1 MVNTVLQNNY
11 IKICIKQLT
20 PLEHWGQND
29 YIISKICG
37 DVTCNVYANNYVL
50 KGTDSVF
57 TEVNLR
63 YLWRLWFKLI
73 NNFQVQN
80 KIIF

>member
-1 MVNTVLQNNY
+1 M
-11 IKICIKQLT
+11 
-20 PLEHWGQND
+20 
-29 YIISKICG
+29 CG

-63 YLWRLWFKLI
+63 YLWILWFKLT
-73 NNFQVQN
+73 NKFQDQN
-80 KIIF
+80 KAVLKKKYFICDNMSN